1 MEVFITVLS
10 LAIIAVLSG
19 LAVFHPAY
27 DDTLGQRVSLAGIC
41 LGALSCIPLALRNEL
56 PDQVAICSVSG
67 AIYAL
72 STAKKILKSYC
83 AKP

>member
-1 MEVFITVLS
+1 MELMTAFC
-10 LAIIAVLSG
+10 LAIISALSG

-27 DDTLGQRVSLAGIC
+27 DDTLTQRVSLAGTS
-41 LGALSCIPLALRNEL
+41 LGALSCIPWALQNEL
-56 PDQVAICSVSG
+56 PSQVVWLSICG

-72 STAKKILKSYC
+72 STARKALKFYC